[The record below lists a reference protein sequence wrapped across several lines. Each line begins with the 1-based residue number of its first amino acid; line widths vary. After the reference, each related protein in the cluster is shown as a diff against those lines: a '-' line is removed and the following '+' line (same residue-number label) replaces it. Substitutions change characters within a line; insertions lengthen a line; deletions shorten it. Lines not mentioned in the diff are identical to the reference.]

1 MINLTVVIDNEEA
14 LRKFRELQRVAKN
27 TTSSVVT
34 DSDRMDVAMRRFA
47 TTLGQIGVGVSLA
60 SLVRQIAT
68 TRGEF
73 QQLEVAFT
81 TLLQN
86 KEKADALMRQMVD
99 LAATTPFDLQGVAN
113 GARQLLAYGF
123 AAEDITDTLTRLGNV
138 AAGLGLPLERLTY
151 LYGTTAVQGRVYAR
165 DMLQFTGSGIP
176 VLQEMAKMYGKTTE
190 EINEMVSAGKIGFE
204 DVKKVIENMTNA
216 GGQFYNLM
224 ENQSKTITGLIS
236 NLGDAIDTMFNDIGK
251 SQEGV
256 ISSVLQGTISLVEN
270 YQRVLDILIPLVA
283 AYGAY
288 KAAIITTAALQ
299 KTVVTASS
307 IKAFFD
313 LAKGIT
319 TAKDAQLLFNM
330 AVKANPLG
338 LALSLLTLIGTAIY
352 RYSKNTTNA
361 AKATAEYNRYLSEEK
376 SGLDEAFK
384 NLSKAEKG
392 TKDRG
397 KAIDGIN
404 SKYGEYLSNMLSEA
418 SNAND
423 IALAYKEISK
433 AINDTALAK
442 AKTEFVEEPIKEL
455 QKAEKYFWN
464 ELSDF
469 TKELSPTAQ
478 GAFTKE
484 IEQIINKTRQGG
496 LETSEYDFDKFIQ
509 AFRRAWQL
517 DNPNQN
523 ISSSDVIDIVGGWD
537 VNQVATG
544 YQRIVKAAND
554 LKQAEADFADFSKA
568 YITSD
573 NENIEEQ
580 SQSITTASENLKKA
594 QEAYNTAKAEWQ
606 NAIKEGADVT
616 VVTEKKSAVDAA
628 EKALKE
634 AKELAGT
641 DDKAAQE
648 ARRRADREREEQTR
662 ASENLIEL
670 LTQLRNDAL
679 QTEIDAMAEGTD
691 KKIAQI
697 NYDYDRREEAIKKRE
712 EELERLA
719 AQAGTEVS
727 EQDRGYLSALRTDN
741 ELTHRNAL
749 SQIEID
755 EIEAEERAMDE
766 YLAKYGDYQ
775 EKRFAIT
782 KQYADKIA
790 KAQTEGE
797 KLLYGKQEEEALRN
811 LDLSMVE
818 VSNLWLRLFK
828 DAGTMATSSIN
839 GVIEDVERLLK
850 YIEQVQSGGDA
861 DMSILAALG
870 LTKEQVDTLMADPK
884 KIEAILDALK
894 QKRDELNA
902 RNPFSALIQGFKD
915 LKNAA
920 RDADAQMAAVNK
932 IIEGAQGTAQL
943 IGDVGDSMSEL
954 GEAIGSDFVSGF
966 SSAMSEISYV
976 ANSAINGAIAGMA
989 VGGPVGAAIGAGIG
1003 VIMGVISV
1011 IGKRLQYNKQV
1022 REEYQN
1028 TLRKE
1033 YLAEYEINALYR
1045 ERYEWAKK
1053 IGEATLSYLN
1063 RNTKEAQIQYEAN
1076 QREQEELWAKL
1087 MGSEYVSSKRYKH
1100 GTWFRKAK
1108 IIKGYSTLAGKSWED
1123 IELLAAQGK
1132 LTKEAQEYYEA
1143 LKKAREEGE
1152 ELEERMEQIAEE
1164 TREAFTG
1171 IGFDSLVDGI
1181 VEGFKSGKRSMSD
1194 FADDFEDMMKNAVLQ
1209 SLKMTALEEPLRKW
1223 YEDFAAAAGDDDG
1236 LTQQEIEELKA
1247 SYARIIE
1254 NAGRQADDLERITG
1268 VSLGTGADT
1277 QTATARGFQAMS
1289 QETGS
1294 ELNGRFTA
1302 IQGDVHD
1309 IKAFVI
1315 EQTNNGTQLL
1325 NETVNIRDI
1334 MIQLNGNVADIRTY
1348 TKVLPMMSETLILMN
1363 KKLDNL

>member
-99 LAATTPFDLQGVAN
+99 LAATTPFDLRGVAN

-151 LYGTTAVQGRVYAR
+151 LYGTTAVQCRVYAR

-176 VLQEMAKMYGKTTE
+176 VLQEMAKMYGKTTA
-190 EINEMVSAGKIGFE
+190 EINEMVSAGEIGFE

-224 ENQSKTITGLIS
+224 ENQSKTIAGLIS
-236 NLGDAIDTMFNDIGK
+236 NLGDAIDSMFNEIGK
-251 SQEGV
+251 SQEGI
-256 ISSVLQGTISLVEN
+256 ISSALQGVISLVEN
-270 YQRVLDILIPLVA
+270 YQKILNILIPLVS
-283 AYGAY
+283 AYGTY
-288 KAAIITTAALQ
+288 KAVLIATAAIQ
-299 KTVVTASS
+299 KIAVSVET
-307 IKAFFD
+307 IQRFYQ
-313 LAKGIT
+313 LAKGIE
-319 TAKDAQLLFNM
+319 TATQAQRVFNL
-330 AVKANPLG
+330 AVKANPYVLAASAIGG
-338 LALSLLTLIGTAIY
+338 LISLLAVFSKKAKTTADIV
-352 RYSKNTTNA
+352 
-361 AKATAEYNRYLSEEK
+361 
-376 SGLDEAFK
+376 SGLDEATK
-384 NLSKAEKG
+384 EYAANYDGVSKLADEYDTLNTKVDKSVEENSRLKEVISQLSMAVPS
-392 TKDRG
+392 
-397 KAIDGIN
+397 AISQFDEYGRVLGVNI
-404 SKYGEYLSNMLSEA
+404 SKVRKYGDAQKEA
-418 SNAND
+418 LRLDVSSRTNAAKNRLTELD
-423 IALAYKEISK
+423 NEISK
-433 AINDTALAK
+433 EQSIFQGKYYYRNKTTTVGGELVQLQEYEKIAYTEDQIIASAKRANALYEERERLVESIAAGEKVLQGLQSDTA
-442 AKTEFVEEPIKEL
+442 EKE
-455 QKAEKYFWN
+455 N
-464 ELSDF
+464 
-469 TKELSPTAQ
+469 
-478 GAFTKE
+478 
-484 IEQIINKTRQGG
+484 
-496 LETSEYDFDKFIQ
+496 
-509 AFRRAWQL
+509 
-517 DNPNQN
+517 
-523 ISSSDVIDIVGGWD
+523 
-537 VNQVATG
+537 
-544 YQRIVKAAND
+544 IVK
-554 LKQAEADFADFSKA
+554 Q
-568 YITSD
+568 
-573 NENIEEQ
+573 
-580 SQSITTASENLKKA
+580 ITTASDNLKAA
-594 QEAYNTAKAEWQ
+594 QEAYNKAKAEWQ

-976 ANSAINGAIAGMA
+976 ANSAINGAITGMA

-1087 MGSEYVSSKRYKH
+1087 MGSEYVSSERYKH

-1289 QETGS
+1289 QETGR

-1302 IQGDVHD
+1302 IQGYVHD

>member
-236 NLGDAIDTMFNDIGK
+236 NLGDAIDSMFNEIGK
-251 SQEGV
+251 SQEGI
-256 ISSVLQGTISLVEN
+256 ISSALQGVISLVEN
-270 YQRVLDILIPLVA
+270 YQKILNILIPLVS
-283 AYGAY
+283 AYGTY
-288 KAAIITTAALQ
+288 KAVLIATAAIQ
-299 KTVVTASS
+299 KIAVSVET
-307 IKAFFD
+307 IQRFYQ
-313 LAKGIT
+313 LAKGIE
-319 TAKDAQLLFNM
+319 TATQAQRVFNL
-330 AVKANPLG
+330 AVKANPYVLAASAIGG
-338 LALSLLTLIGTAIY
+338 LISLLAVFSKKAKTTADIV
-352 RYSKNTTNA
+352 
-361 AKATAEYNRYLSEEK
+361 
-376 SGLDEAFK
+376 SGLDEATK
-384 NLSKAEKG
+384 EYAANYDGVSKLADEYDTLNTKVDKSVEENSRLKEVISQLSMAVPS
-392 TKDRG
+392 
-397 KAIDGIN
+397 AISQFDEYGRVLDVNI
-404 SKYGEYLSNMLSEA
+404 SKVRKYGDAQKEA
-418 SNAND
+418 LRLDVSSRTNAAKNRLTELD
-423 IALAYKEISK
+423 NEISK
-433 AINDTALAK
+433 EQSIYYRNKTTTVGGELVQLQEYEKIAYTEDQIIASAKRASALYEERERLVESIAAGEKVLQGLQSDTA
-442 AKTEFVEEPIKEL
+442 EKE
-455 QKAEKYFWN
+455 N
-464 ELSDF
+464 
-469 TKELSPTAQ
+469 
-478 GAFTKE
+478 
-484 IEQIINKTRQGG
+484 
-496 LETSEYDFDKFIQ
+496 
-509 AFRRAWQL
+509 
-517 DNPNQN
+517 
-523 ISSSDVIDIVGGWD
+523 
-537 VNQVATG
+537 
-544 YQRIVKAAND
+544 IVK
-554 LKQAEADFADFSKA
+554 Q
-568 YITSD
+568 
-573 NENIEEQ
+573 
-580 SQSITTASENLKKA
+580 ITTASDNLKAA
-594 QEAYNTAKAEWQ
+594 QEAYNKAKAEWQ

-976 ANSAINGAIAGMA
+976 ANSAINGAITGMA

-1087 MGSEYVSSKRYKH
+1087 MGSEYVSSERYKH

-1289 QETGS
+1289 QETGR

-1302 IQGDVHD
+1302 IQGYVHD

>member
-47 TTLGQIGVGVSLA
+47 TTLAQIGVGVSLA

-236 NLGDAIDTMFNDIGK
+236 NLGDAIDSMFNEIGK
-251 SQEGV
+251 SQEGI
-256 ISSVLQGTISLVEN
+256 ISSALQGVISLVEN
-270 YQRVLDILIPLVA
+270 YQKILNILIPLVS
-283 AYGAY
+283 AYGTY
-288 KAAIITTAALQ
+288 KAVLIATAAIQ
-299 KTVVTASS
+299 KIAVSVET
-307 IKAFFD
+307 IQRFYQ
-313 LAKGIT
+313 LAKGIE
-319 TAKDAQLLFNM
+319 TATQAQRVFNL
-330 AVKANPLG
+330 AVKANPYVLAASAIGG
-338 LALSLLTLIGTAIY
+338 LISLLAVFSKKAKTTADIV
-352 RYSKNTTNA
+352 
-361 AKATAEYNRYLSEEK
+361 
-376 SGLDEAFK
+376 SGLDEATK
-384 NLSKAEKG
+384 EYAANYDGVSKLADEYDTLNTKVDKSVEENSRLKEVISQLSMAVPS
-392 TKDRG
+392 
-397 KAIDGIN
+397 AISQFDEYGRVLDVNI
-404 SKYGEYLSNMLSEA
+404 SKVRKYGDAQKEA
-418 SNAND
+418 LRLDVSSRTNAAKNRLTELD
-423 IALAYKEISK
+423 NEISK
-433 AINDTALAK
+433 EQSIFQGKYYYRNKTTTVGGELVQLQEYEKIAYTEDQIIASAKRANALYEERERLVESIAAGEKVLQGLQSDTA
-442 AKTEFVEEPIKEL
+442 EKE
-455 QKAEKYFWN
+455 N
-464 ELSDF
+464 
-469 TKELSPTAQ
+469 
-478 GAFTKE
+478 
-484 IEQIINKTRQGG
+484 
-496 LETSEYDFDKFIQ
+496 
-509 AFRRAWQL
+509 
-517 DNPNQN
+517 
-523 ISSSDVIDIVGGWD
+523 
-537 VNQVATG
+537 
-544 YQRIVKAAND
+544 IVK
-554 LKQAEADFADFSKA
+554 Q
-568 YITSD
+568 
-573 NENIEEQ
+573 
-580 SQSITTASENLKKA
+580 ITTASDNLKAA
-594 QEAYNTAKAEWQ
+594 QEAYNKAKAEWQ

-670 LTQLRNDAL
+670 LTQLRNDAQ

-976 ANSAINGAIAGMA
+976 ANSAINGAITGMA

-1087 MGSEYVSSKRYKH
+1087 MGSEYVSSERYKH

-1152 ELEERMEQIAEE
+1152 ELEERMEQIAED

-1254 NAGRQADDLERITG
+1254 NAGRQANELERITG

-1289 QETGS
+1289 QETGR

>member
-34 DSDRMDVAMRRFA
+34 DSDRMDAAMRRFA

-60 SLVRQIAT
+60 GLVRQIAT

-151 LYGTTAVQGRVYAR
+151 LYGTTAVQGRVFAR

-176 VLQEMAKMYGKTTE
+176 VLQELAKMYGKTTE
-190 EINEMVSAGKIGFE
+190 EINAMVSAGKIGFE

-256 ISSVLQGTISLVEN
+256 ISSVLQSTISLVEN
-270 YQRVLDILIPLVA
+270 YQKVLDILIPMVA

-288 KAAIITTAALQ
+288 KAALIATAAIQ
-299 KTVVTASS
+299 RVQTTIEAT
-307 IKAFFD
+307 KA
-313 LAKGIT
+313 LLEQTKMLRRAT
-319 TAKDAQLLFNM
+319 QAQILFNK
-330 AVKANPLG
+330 AVKANPYVLAASAIIG
-338 LALSLLTLIGTAIY
+338 LI
-352 RYSKNTTNA
+352 
-361 AKATAEYNRYLSEEK
+361 
-376 SGLDEAFK
+376 
-384 NLSKAEKG
+384 
-392 TKDRG
+392 
-397 KAIDGIN
+397 
-404 SKYGEYLSNMLSEA
+404 
-418 SNAND
+418 
-423 IALAYKEISK
+423 
-433 AINDTALAK
+433 TALTTFAKK
-442 AKTEFVEEPIKEL
+442 AKTTADIISDLDTATKEYVSNSDSISQLADEYNTLNAKVNKTAEENARLKDVMSQLSAIVPAAITQFNEYGQVLGINIEKVRQFSDAQKEALRIDVTQRTNDAKERLAEIDKQLAKEQSVFQGKFYYRNKTTTVGGQLVVL
-455 QKAEKYFWN
+455 QDLEKVAYTEDQINEAARRAN
-464 ELSDF
+464 ELYAERES
-469 TKELSPTAQ
+469 L
-478 GAFTKE
+478 
-484 IEQIINKTRQGG
+484 
-496 LETSEYDFDKFIQ
+496 
-509 AFRRAWQL
+509 
-517 DNPNQN
+517 
-523 ISSSDVIDIVGGWD
+523 
-537 VNQVATG
+537 
-544 YQRIVKAAND
+544 VKAIANGEQT
-554 LKQAEADFADFSKA
+554 LQGLQPNAENQSEAI
-568 YITSD
+568 ITSAA
-573 NENIEEQ
+573 Q
-580 SQSITTASENLKKA
+580 NLKAA
-594 QEAYNTAKAEWQ
+594 QEAYNKAKAEWQ

-634 AKELAGT
+634 AKELAGA
-641 DDKAAQE
+641 DDKAAEE

-670 LTQLRNDAL
+670 LTRLRNDAR
-679 QTEIDAMAEGTD
+679 QAEIDAMAESTD

-697 NYDYDRREEAIKKRE
+697 NYDYDRREETIKKRE

-741 ELTHRNAL
+741 ELTRSNAL

-782 KQYADKIA
+782 KQYAEKIA
-790 KAQTEGE
+790 KAQTKGE
-797 KLLYGKQEEEALRN
+797 RLLYGKQQEEALRD

-818 VSNLWLRLFK
+818 ASNLWTRLFK

-850 YIEQVQSGGDA
+850 YIDQVQSGSDA
-861 DMSILAALG
+861 DMSIIAALG

-920 RDADAQMAAVNK
+920 GDADAQMAAINK
-932 IIEGAQGTAQL
+932 IIAGARGAAQL

-966 SSAMSEISYV
+966 GSAMSEISNV
-976 ANSAINGAIAGMA
+976 ANSAINGAMAGMA
-989 VGGPVGAAIGAGIG
+989 VGGPVGAAIGVG
-1003 VIMGVISV
+1003 VGLLTGVISG

-1033 YLAEYEINALYR
+1033 YLAEYEVNALYR
-1045 ERYEWAKK
+1045 ERYDWAKK

-1063 RNTKEAQIQYEAN
+1063 RNTKEAQSQYEAN

-1087 MGSEYVSSKRYKH
+1087 MGSEYVSSERYKH

-1194 FADDFEDMMKNAVLQ
+1194 FADDFEDMMKNAVLK

-1254 NAGRQADDLERITG
+1254 NAGRQADELERITG
-1268 VSLGTGADT
+1268 VSLGAGAEA
-1277 QTATARGFQAMS
+1277 QTATARGHQATS
-1289 QETGS
+1289 QETS
-1294 ELNGRFTA
+1294 NEILGRATA
-1302 IQGDVHD
+1302 ILGDVHD

-1315 EQTNNGTQLL
+1315 EQTNNGTLLL

-1348 TKVLPMMSETLILMN
+1348 TKVLPAMSETLVSMN
-1363 KKLDNL
+1363 RKLDNL

>member
-236 NLGDAIDTMFNDIGK
+236 NLGDAIDSMFNEIGK
-251 SQEGV
+251 SQEGI
-256 ISSVLQGTISLVEN
+256 ISSALQGVISLVEN
-270 YQRVLDILIPLVA
+270 YQKILNILIPLVS
-283 AYGAY
+283 AYGTY
-288 KAAIITTAALQ
+288 KAVLIATAAIQ
-299 KTVVTASS
+299 KIAVSVET
-307 IKAFFD
+307 IQRFYQ
-313 LAKGIT
+313 LAKGIE
-319 TAKDAQLLFNM
+319 TATQAQRVFNL
-330 AVKANPLG
+330 AVKANPYVLAASAIGG
-338 LALSLLTLIGTAIY
+338 LISLLAVFSKKAKTTADIV
-352 RYSKNTTNA
+352 
-361 AKATAEYNRYLSEEK
+361 
-376 SGLDEAFK
+376 SGLDEATK
-384 NLSKAEKG
+384 EYAANYDGVSKLADEYDTLNTKVDKSVEENSRLKEVISQLSMAVPS
-392 TKDRG
+392 
-397 KAIDGIN
+397 AISQFDEYGRVLDVNI
-404 SKYGEYLSNMLSEA
+404 SKVRKYGDAQKEA
-418 SNAND
+418 LRLDVSSRTNAAKNRLTELD
-423 IALAYKEISK
+423 NEISK
-433 AINDTALAK
+433 EQSIFQGKYYYRNKTTTVGGELVQLQEYEKIAYTEDQIIASAKRANALYEERERLVESIAAGEKVLQGLQSDTA
-442 AKTEFVEEPIKEL
+442 EKE
-455 QKAEKYFWN
+455 N
-464 ELSDF
+464 
-469 TKELSPTAQ
+469 
-478 GAFTKE
+478 
-484 IEQIINKTRQGG
+484 
-496 LETSEYDFDKFIQ
+496 
-509 AFRRAWQL
+509 
-517 DNPNQN
+517 
-523 ISSSDVIDIVGGWD
+523 
-537 VNQVATG
+537 
-544 YQRIVKAAND
+544 IVK
-554 LKQAEADFADFSKA
+554 Q
-568 YITSD
+568 
-573 NENIEEQ
+573 
-580 SQSITTASENLKKA
+580 ITTASDNLKAA
-594 QEAYNTAKAEWQ
+594 QEAYNKAKAEWQ

-976 ANSAINGAIAGMA
+976 ANSAINGAITGMA

-1087 MGSEYVSSKRYKH
+1087 MGSEYVSSERYKH

-1289 QETGS
+1289 QETGR

-1302 IQGDVHD
+1302 IQGYVHD

>member
-47 TTLGQIGVGVSLA
+47 TTLAQIGVGVSLA

-236 NLGDAIDTMFNDIGK
+236 NLGDAIDSMFNEIGK
-251 SQEGV
+251 SQEGI
-256 ISSVLQGTISLVEN
+256 ISSALQGAISLVEN
-270 YQRVLDILIPLVA
+270 YQKILNILIPLVS
-283 AYGAY
+283 AYGTY
-288 KAAIITTAALQ
+288 KAVLIATAAIQ
-299 KTVVTASS
+299 KIAVSVET
-307 IKAFFD
+307 IQRFYQ
-313 LAKGIT
+313 LAKGIE
-319 TAKDAQLLFNM
+319 TATQAQRVFNL
-330 AVKANPLG
+330 AVKANPYVLAASAIGG
-338 LALSLLTLIGTAIY
+338 LISLLAVFSKKAKTTADIV
-352 RYSKNTTNA
+352 
-361 AKATAEYNRYLSEEK
+361 
-376 SGLDEAFK
+376 SGLDEATK
-384 NLSKAEKG
+384 EYAANYDGVSKLADEYDTLNTKVDKSVEENSRLKEVISQLSMAVPS
-392 TKDRG
+392 
-397 KAIDGIN
+397 AISQFDEYGRVLDVNI
-404 SKYGEYLSNMLSEA
+404 SKVRKYGDAQKEA
-418 SNAND
+418 LRLDVSSRTNAAKNRLTELD
-423 IALAYKEISK
+423 NEISK
-433 AINDTALAK
+433 EQSIFQGKYYYRNKTTTVGGELVQLQEYEKIAYTEDQIIASAKRANALYEERERLVESIAAGEKVLQGLQSDTA
-442 AKTEFVEEPIKEL
+442 EKE
-455 QKAEKYFWN
+455 N
-464 ELSDF
+464 
-469 TKELSPTAQ
+469 
-478 GAFTKE
+478 
-484 IEQIINKTRQGG
+484 
-496 LETSEYDFDKFIQ
+496 
-509 AFRRAWQL
+509 
-517 DNPNQN
+517 
-523 ISSSDVIDIVGGWD
+523 
-537 VNQVATG
+537 
-544 YQRIVKAAND
+544 IVK
-554 LKQAEADFADFSKA
+554 Q
-568 YITSD
+568 
-573 NENIEEQ
+573 
-580 SQSITTASENLKKA
+580 ITTASDNLKTA
-594 QEAYNTAKAEWQ
+594 QEAYNKAKAEWQ

-670 LTQLRNDAL
+670 LTQLRNDAQ

-775 EKRFAIT
+775 KKRFAIT

-976 ANSAINGAIAGMA
+976 ANSAINGAITGMA

-1076 QREQEELWAKL
+1076 QREQEVLWAKL
-1087 MGSEYVSSKRYKH
+1087 MGSEYVSSERYKH

-1254 NAGRQADDLERITG
+1254 NAGRQANELERITG

-1289 QETGS
+1289 QETGR

>member
-236 NLGDAIDTMFNDIGK
+236 NLGDAIDSMFNEIGK
-251 SQEGV
+251 SQEGI
-256 ISSVLQGTISLVEN
+256 ISSALQGVISLVEN
-270 YQRVLDILIPLVA
+270 YQKILNILIPLVS
-283 AYGAY
+283 AYGTY
-288 KAAIITTAALQ
+288 KAVLIATAAIQ
-299 KTVVTASS
+299 KIAVSVET
-307 IKAFFD
+307 IQRFYQ
-313 LAKGIT
+313 LAKGIE
-319 TAKDAQLLFNM
+319 TATQAQRVFNL
-330 AVKANPLG
+330 AVKANPYVLAASAIGG
-338 LALSLLTLIGTAIY
+338 LISLLAVFSKKAKTTADIV
-352 RYSKNTTNA
+352 
-361 AKATAEYNRYLSEEK
+361 
-376 SGLDEAFK
+376 SGLDEATK
-384 NLSKAEKG
+384 EYAANYDGVSKLADEYDTLNTKVDKSVEENSRLKEVISQLSMAVPS
-392 TKDRG
+392 
-397 KAIDGIN
+397 AISQFDEYGRVLDVNI
-404 SKYGEYLSNMLSEA
+404 SKVRKYGDAQKEA
-418 SNAND
+418 LRLDVSSRTNAAKNRLTELD
-423 IALAYKEISK
+423 NEISK
-433 AINDTALAK
+433 EQSIFQGKYYYRNKTTTVGGELVQLQEYEKIAYTEDQIIASAKRANALYEERERLVESIAAGEKVLQGLQSDTA
-442 AKTEFVEEPIKEL
+442 EKE
-455 QKAEKYFWN
+455 N
-464 ELSDF
+464 
-469 TKELSPTAQ
+469 
-478 GAFTKE
+478 
-484 IEQIINKTRQGG
+484 
-496 LETSEYDFDKFIQ
+496 
-509 AFRRAWQL
+509 
-517 DNPNQN
+517 
-523 ISSSDVIDIVGGWD
+523 
-537 VNQVATG
+537 
-544 YQRIVKAAND
+544 IVK
-554 LKQAEADFADFSKA
+554 Q
-568 YITSD
+568 
-573 NENIEEQ
+573 
-580 SQSITTASENLKKA
+580 ITTASDNLKAA
-594 QEAYNTAKAEWQ
+594 QEAYNKAKAEWQ

-976 ANSAINGAIAGMA
+976 ANSAINGAITGMA

-1087 MGSEYVSSKRYKH
+1087 MGSEYVSSERYKH

-1236 LTQQEIEELKA
+1236 LTQQENEEMKA
-1247 SYARIIE
+1247 SYARNIE
-1254 NAGRQADDLERITG
+1254 NAGRQADDLGRITG

-1289 QETGS
+1289 QETGR

-1302 IQGDVHD
+1302 IQGYVHD